1 VTLSAGDWLY
11 PDEIVMLTMVIVI
24 DQRCSCSR
32 SRLWS
37 MRSLQCSARFVACM
51 THVDYEPTDQPTIHP
66 SSLAR
71 TTQGA
76 QLSENHDSAQRLCL
90 VLEKALMFEI
100 RDGIFSRSFF
110 WDYVVNLD
118 QCVPGCKRALNLIKD
133 KATTSAGTRAAR
145 SSSERDTGDI
155 RSMMT

>member
-1 VTLSAGDWLY
+1 MQQVKAVVH
-11 PDEIVMLTMVIVI
+11 EIVAVFGQVRSVYDSRRLRA
-24 DQRCSCSR
+24 DQ
-32 SRLWS
+32 
-37 MRSLQCSARFVACM
+37 
-51 THVDYEPTDQPTIHP
+51 PTNQPTIHP
-66 SSLAR
+66 TSLAR